1 MIILRLNEAVSK
13 RVLELLEEQNITQ
26 YQLFKRTG
34 LPKSTISSIVNCL
47 HPSVKLRI
55 IHEMCQGFGIG
66 IAEFFD
72 SALFDEDNL
81 EP

>member
-1 MIILRLNEAVSK
+1 MKVQLNEAV
-13 RVLELLEEQNITQ
+13 RDRILELLQERNMTQ
-26 YQLFKRTG
+26 YELFKRTG
-34 LPKSTISSIVNCL
+34 VSRATISGVVHCIY
-47 HPSVKLRI
+47 PSVKLRI

-72 SALFDEDNL
+72 SPLFDEDNL

>member
-1 MIILRLNEAVSK
+1 MLKLNEAV
-13 RVLELLEEQNITQ
+13 RERILELMKEQGMTQ

-34 LPKSTISSIVNCL
+34 VPRSTINGIINCV

-55 IHEMCQGFGIG
+55 IHEICQGFEIG
-66 IAEFFD
+66 IVDFFD
-72 SALFDEDNL
+72 SPLFDEDNL